1 MRPLL
6 LLHGALGGPDTLQPL
21 AALLQDEFAV
31 HCPAFPGHAAAP
43 ATEYRMEELVDFLAE
58 YLNRKGLERPLVFG
72 YSMGGYA
79 ALALAARAPGR
90 LGAVATL
97 ATKLHWTPEGAARE
111 ARMLQPDTIEAK
123 VPAFAAALARRH
135 APLDWKAVVAGTA
148 ALMQDLGETPLLT
161 AEQYR
166 RISDP
171 VLLLLGDRDG
181 MASIEET
188 RDAFTQISGAQLGL
202 LPGTPHPL
210 EKVPVELLAALLR
223 HFLKT
228 VPHEH

>member
-6 LLHGALGGPDTLQPL
+6 LLHGALGGPDILQPL
-21 AALLQDEFAV
+21 SALLQDQFTLY
-31 HCPAFPGHAAAP
+31 CPALPGHAGVP
-43 ATEYRMEELVDFLAE
+43 TEEYRMEGLVDFLEA
-58 YLNRKGLERPLVFG
+58 YLDREGLERPLLFG

-97 ATKLHWTPEGAARE
+97 ATKLHWTPEGATKE
-111 ARMLQPDTIEAK
+111 ARMLQPETIEAK
-123 VPAFAAALARRH
+123 VPAFADALARRH

-148 ALMQDLGETPLLT
+148 ALMQDLGNNPLLT

-166 RISDP
+166 RIADP

-181 MASIEET
+181 MVSIEET
-188 RDAFTQISGAQLGL
+188 RDAFAQISGAQLGL

-210 EKVPVELLAALLR
+210 EKVPVELLAAMLR
-223 HFLKT
+223 HFFENCPT
-228 VPHEH
+228 

>member
-6 LLHGALGGPDTLQPL
+6 LIHGALGSPDTLQPL
-21 AALLQDEFAV
+21 AALLRNQFTL
-31 HCPAFPGHAAAP
+31 HCPALPGHAGVPTA
-43 ATEYRMEELVDFLAE
+43 EYRMEGLVDFLAT
-58 YLNRKGLERPLVFG
+58 YLDREGLERPLLFG

-97 ATKLHWTPEGAARE
+97 ATKLHWTSETAAKE
-111 ARMLQPDTIEAK
+111 ARMLQPESIEAK
-123 VPAFAAALARRH
+123 VPAFAARLARRH

-148 ALMQDLGETPLLT
+148 ALMQDLGDHPQLT

-171 VLLLLGDRDG
+171 VLLLLGDRDQ
-181 MASIEET
+181 MVSVEET
-188 RDAFTQISGAQLGL
+188 RDAFAQISGAQLGL

-210 EKVPVELLAALLR
+210 EKVPVELLAGMLR
-223 HFLKT
+223 HFF
-228 VPHEH
+228 